1 MYYYIKLKDYLSED
15 RLRSYLD
22 FTNNNIE
29 RAIKLYELNI
39 EISGYFHYPLEIFEI
54 MLRNSVNAVL
64 IKYYGN
70 KWYEED
76 FLLNK
81 HKVVIKDVID
91 LLKQNKKDI
100 NLNNIISNVS
110 FGFWVDFFHLKY
122 KNIFGNK
129 LMETFNQCLDPSTLY
144 KQLLK
149 IKNNLRN
156 RIAHHESIIKYNIMK
171 EYYSLIMKLISFI
184 DSDIA
189 RYVDK
194 QCKVKET
201 YLKNKDVLDNYSKMC
216 YNTMIKRN
224 KH

>member
-1 MYYYIKLKDYLSED
+1 MCYYYTKLKDYLSED

-22 FTNNNIE
+22 FTNNDIE

-81 HKVVIKDVID
+81 HKIAIKEVID

-122 KNIFGNK
+122 VNILSDK
-129 LMETFNQCLDPSTLY
+129 LKTIFNCQYSPSRLY
-144 KQLLK
+144 KALSK
-149 IKNNLRN
+149 VKDKLRN
-156 RIAHHESIIKYNIMK
+156 RIVHNESIIKYNIMK
-171 EYYSLIMKLISFI
+171 AIREF
-184 DSDIA
+184 
-189 RYVDK
+189 VDK
-194 QCKVKET
+194 SIDESLEK
-201 YLKNKDVLDNYSKMC
+201 
-216 YNTMIKRN
+216 I
-224 KH
+224 

>member
-1 MYYYIKLKDYLSED
+1 MCYYIKLKDYLSED

-22 FTNNNIE
+22 FTNNDVE

-70 KWYEED
+70 KWYKED

-81 HKVVIKDVID
+81 HKEAIKDVID

-122 KNIFGNK
+122 VNILSDK
-129 LMETFNQCLDPSTLY
+129 LKTIFNCQYSPSRLY
-144 KQLLK
+144 KALSK
-149 IKNNLRN
+149 VKDKLRN

-216 YNTMIKRN
+216 YNIPTRKN
-224 KH
+224 K

>member
-1 MYYYIKLKDYLSED
+1 MCYYYTKLKDYLSED

-22 FTNNNIE
+22 FTNNDVE

-81 HKVVIKDVID
+81 HKIAIKEVID

-122 KNIFGNK
+122 KNTIANILLGIFNCNIEQGFLYNK
-129 LMETFNQCLDPSTLY
+129 LS
-144 KQLLK
+144 KV
-149 IKNNLRN
+149 KNNIRN
-156 RIAHHESIIKYNIMK
+156 RIAHRENMIKYNIMNN
-171 EYYSLIMKLISFI
+171 YGFILQLISFI
-184 DSDIA
+184 DKDIA
-189 RYVDK
+189 KYVDRNSDLK
-194 QCKVKET
+194 PL
-201 YLKNKDVLDNYSKMC
+201 YLQHKDTLEKFYKMCKNK
-216 YNTMIKRN
+216 
-224 KH
+224 

>member
-1 MYYYIKLKDYLSED
+1 MCYYTKLKDYLSED

-22 FTNNNIE
+22 FTNNDIE

-54 MLRNSVNAVL
+54 MLRNSVNTVL

-81 HKVVIKDVID
+81 HKEVIKDVID
-91 LLKQNKKDI
+91 LLNQTKKDI

-129 LMETFNQCLDPSTLY
+129 LMKTFNQCLDPSTLY

-189 RYVDK
+189 RYVDR

-201 YLKNKDVLDNYSKMC
+201 YLKNKDILDSYSKMC
-216 YNTMIKRN
+216 YNTMIKKN

>member
-1 MYYYIKLKDYLSED
+1 MCYYTKLKDYLSED

-22 FTNNNIE
+22 FTNNDIE

-39 EISGYFHYPLEIFEI
+39 RVSNAFNYPLEILEVI
-54 MLRNSVNAVL
+54 LRNSINSIL

-81 HKVVIKDVID
+81 HKEAIKDVID
-91 LLKQNKKDI
+91 LLNQTKKDI

-122 KNIFGNK
+122 VNILSDKLKMISNINTSPFNLYNK
-129 LMETFNQCLDPSTLY
+129 LS
-144 KQLLK
+144 KV
-149 IKNNLRN
+149 KNNIRN
-156 RIAHHESIIKYNIMK
+156 RIAHRENMIKYDIMNN
-171 EYYSLIMKLISFI
+171 YGSILQLISFI
-184 DSDIA
+184 DKDIA

-194 QCKVKET
+194 NSDLKSL
-201 YLKNKDVLDNYSKMC
+201 YLQHKDILEKFYKMC
-216 YNTMIKRN
+216 KAKNNR
-224 KH
+224 

>member
-1 MYYYIKLKDYLSED
+1 MCYYIKLKDYLSED

-22 FTNNNIE
+22 FTNNDIE

-54 MLRNSVNAVL
+54 MLRNSVNTVL

-81 HKVVIKDVID
+81 HKEAINDVID
-91 LLKQNKKDI
+91 LLKQTKKDI

-122 KNIFGNK
+122 VNILSDK
-129 LMETFNQCLDPSTLY
+129 LKTIFNCQYSPSRLY
-144 KQLLK
+144 KALSK
-149 IKNNLRN
+149 AKDKLRN
-156 RIAHHESIIKYNIMK
+156 RIAAHNESI
-171 EYYSLIMKLISFI
+171 
-184 DSDIA
+184 
-189 RYVDK
+189 
-194 QCKVKET
+194 T
-201 YLKNKDVLDNYSKMC
+201 
-216 YNTMIKRN
+216 NTT
-224 KH
+224 

>member
-1 MYYYIKLKDYLSED
+1 MCYYIKLKDYLSED

-22 FTNNNIE
+22 FTNNDIE

-39 EISGYFHYPLEIFEI
+39 KISNSFNYPLEILEVI
-54 MLRNSVNAVL
+54 LRNSINSIL

-81 HKVVIKDVID
+81 HKEAIKDVID

-122 KNIFGNK
+122 VNILSDKLKMISNINTSPFNLYNK
-129 LMETFNQCLDPSTLY
+129 LS
-144 KQLLK
+144 KV
-149 IKNNLRN
+149 KNNIRN
-156 RIAHHESIIKYNIMK
+156 RIAHRENMIKYDIMNN
-171 EYYSLIMKLISFI
+171 YGSILQLISFI
-184 DSDIA
+184 DKDIA

-194 QCKVKET
+194 NSDLKSL
-201 YLKNKDVLDNYSKMC
+201 YLQHKDILDRFYKMC
-216 YNTMIKRN
+216 KSKNNR
-224 KH
+224 